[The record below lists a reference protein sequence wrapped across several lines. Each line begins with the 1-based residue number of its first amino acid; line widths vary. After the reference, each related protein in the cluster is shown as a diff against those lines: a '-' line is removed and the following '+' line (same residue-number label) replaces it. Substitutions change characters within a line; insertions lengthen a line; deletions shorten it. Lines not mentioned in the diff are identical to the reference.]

1 MKVRLVRYERVFP
14 VGQYANER
22 IYWEATIAEMEGNLD
37 VAAEALAQLFER
49 SLKANRAFDF
59 ARKIEARLTMLH
71 RRLESTIDDIA
82 RYDRF
87 QDEATDSLETVKDEI
102 NQFEET
108 ATTEDYGKPEF
119 ERLQNRLQSLN
130 FDFQSNEQEL
140 ARLRDQEREL
150 KKNILKKRQQL
161 DTILDHIKTGNFE
174 LGEDEPVISI
184 LGGMEEE
191 NEE

>member
-49 SLKANRAFDF
+49 SLKANRAFDV
-59 ARKIEARLTMLH
+59 ARKSEAQLTILH

-82 RYDRF
+82 RYERF
-87 QDEATDSLETVKDEI
+87 QDETTDSLENVKDEI

-108 ATTEDYGKPEF
+108 ATTEDYEKSPEF

-150 KKNILKKRQQL
+150 KKNILKKSQQL
-161 DTILDHIKTGNFE
+161 DTVLDRIRSGDFE
-174 LGEDEPVISI
+174 VGEDD
-184 LGGMEEE
+184 LDGMKEE
-191 NEE
+191 

>member
-82 RYDRF
+82 RYERF

-108 ATTEDYGKPEF
+108 ATIEDYEKPEF

-150 KKNILKKRQQL
+150 KKNILKKRGQL

-174 LGEDEPVISI
+174 VGEDDLE
-184 LGGMEEE
+184 GED
-191 NEE
+191 

>member
-82 RYDRF
+82 RYERF